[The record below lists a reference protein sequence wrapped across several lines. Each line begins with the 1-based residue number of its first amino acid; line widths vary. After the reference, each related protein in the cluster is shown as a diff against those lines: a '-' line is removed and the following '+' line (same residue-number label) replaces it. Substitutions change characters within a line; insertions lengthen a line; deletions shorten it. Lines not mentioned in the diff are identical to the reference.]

1 MCARAS
7 ADARSGAGRKTAY
20 QSCDNGD
27 GYQESSPI
35 SLKYYSLTSDL
46 SFTIM
51 GERKVTL
58 LCMELV
64 MANDTKERTGTIS
77 CLWSESI
84 MFDLDSYLNDLITNC
99 RTAFGDRLLYVGL
112 LGSYLR
118 GEAHEG
124 SDIDVMLI
132 LDQFSVQDMDQ
143 YREILKRIG
152 FYERSCGFICGRD
165 ELLRWNPLEVCQLR
179 HTTKDLF
186 GVLTDY
192 LPSATW
198 EDEVNY
204 VKHSLGNLYH
214 ELCHRYIHA
223 DRERNIAAFHGSCKV
238 VLFLMQN
245 LHYLESGCI
254 IITKKELAA
263 DVSEEDRRVLK
274 LAELPAGVDFDQA
287 FSALFAWCQSVFTRL
302 ERVTRRECPVRL
314 LTVDERA
321 AALELA
327 WKVFCEFE
335 APDYTSEGT
344 EEFKKCLTDEA
355 YLAGLRYYGAF
366 DGERL
371 VGLLAIREQKRH
383 ICFFFVDG
391 EYHRRGIGT
400 RLFKRMRE
408 DFPGQ
413 SITLNS
419 SPYGLPFYKALG
431 FTATD
436 SEQTVNGIRFTPMEY
451 K

>member
-1 MCARAS
+1 
-7 ADARSGAGRKTAY
+7 
-20 QSCDNGD
+20 
-27 GYQESSPI
+27 
-35 SLKYYSLTSDL
+35 
-46 SFTIM
+46 
-51 GERKVTL
+51 
-58 LCMELV
+58 
-64 MANDTKERTGTIS
+64 
-77 CLWSESI
+77 
-84 MFDLDSYLNDLITNC
+84 MFDLDSYLNNLISSC

-112 LGSYLR
+112 QGSWLR

-124 SDIDVMLI
+124 SDIDVMVI
-132 LDQFSVQDMDQ
+132 LDQFSVRDMDR
-143 YREILKRIG
+143 YREILKKIV

-179 HTTKDLF
+179 HTTKDLL

-192 LPSATW
+192 LPSATR

-204 VKHSLGNLYH
+204 VKLSLGNLYH

-223 DRERNIAAFHGSCKV
+223 DRKRNIAVFRGTCKGV
-238 VLFLMQN
+238 FFLMQN
-245 LHYLESGCI
+245 LHYLESGRFVL
-254 IITKKELAA
+254 TKKELKEA
-263 DVSEEDRRVLK
+263 VSEEDRRVLE
-274 LAELPAGVDFDQA
+274 LAELPDGFDFDQA
-287 FSALFAWCQSVFTRL
+287 FSALFAWCQSVFVRL
-302 ERVTRRECPVRL
+302 EKLAQKQYLIRPLRS
-314 LTVDERA
+314 DETD
-321 AALELA
+321 AALALA
-327 WKVFCEFE
+327 WKVFTEYE
-335 APDYTSEGT
+335 SPDYAPEGT
-344 EEFKKCLTDEA
+344 EEFRQTLQNEA

-400 RLFKRMRE
+400 KLFKRMRE
-408 DFPGQ
+408 DFPSQ

-419 SPYGLPFYKALG
+419 SPYGVPFYKALG

-451 K
+451 KRGFRSS